1 MTSRKTVTCH
11 QIMLITGLPRS
22 GRVCKT
28 VYVFT
33 TTSTRSDARKS
44 VHTYR
49 SKERAFSNQLCSE
62 ETVQHGKSQTKKC
75 RCNTKISRTFLI
87 ARSFLENFVDYIH
100 AKRSKQHIVVGLSHS
115 TDHDACV
122 FQYLYHLLGFH
133 DRTCMCCCCSSD

>member
-11 QIMLITGLPRS
+11 QIILITGLPRS

-33 TTSTRSDARKS
+33 TTSTRSDARKGM
-44 VHTYR
+44 HTYR
-49 SKERAFSNQLCSE
+49 TKERTFSNQLCSE

-75 RCNTKISRTFLI
+75 RCNTKISKHFLI

-100 AKRSKQHIVVGLSHS
+100 TKALETAHRCWSFARHRSG
-115 TDHDACV
+115 
-122 FQYLYHLLGFH
+122 
-133 DRTCMCCCCSSD
+133 RTCLSISVSSPRAP